1 MKLKL
6 EYIGNHK
13 WLEDATKVY
22 GPVSMHMCNFSF
34 LHNKKVI
41 EINVLLMGDLHT
53 ETPDIKETTNT
64 YKLLNFMLNIFK
76 TNKRCF
82 DLFVETYSPHIAKI
96 LRYKELNPNKMS
108 TPSTTKSKTKTTS
121 SEKTKNKKTPI
132 LSIGTDAPLI
142 YDKTDYKI
150 PLIAIRTS
158 PLLLNCRYHNIKRY
172 GKKQICKF
180 PNLRYHSWDLRFT
193 NVETDLTILSELTM
207 TYDTQIYSYF
217 QEYGISGELL
227 TRFMMFRELDSEIDD
242 KIKRLFYMYYEKIK
256 EKVKRLEVPKY
267 IDDLFKSKNVNAD
280 YTFYNFNK
288 QKKIVNKQFNKIP
301 NKLKSKLLKA
311 FIKVYN
317 KPENYT
323 LALTDFYAICRMLSK
338 FNTKKTKSSPS
349 SDLKANVCHSIEYAF
364 CQNIIYYGGGQHGQL
379 MLEVLLEMFG
389 NKSLKYTTGPEYIKS
404 KYIDVKSFK
413 SKSKKYPN
421 LKRPSHFLDVVSKF
435 YRQ

>member
-1 MKLKL
+1 MK
-6 EYIGNHK
+6 YIGNYK
-13 WLEDATKVY
+13 WLEDITKVY
-22 GPVSMHMCNFSF
+22 GPVSMHMCNVAFRYN
-34 LHNKKVI
+34 NKIIK
-41 EINVLLMGDLHT
+41 INVLLMGDLHT
-53 ETPDIKETTNT
+53 ETPDIKDTKNT
-64 YKLLNFMLNIFK
+64 YKLLNFLLNIFK
-76 TNKRCF
+76 TNRRCF

-108 TPSTTKSKTKTTS
+108 TPSTTKSKTKKTS
-121 SEKTKNKKTPI
+121 SKKTKNNQKTPI
-132 LSIGTDAPLI
+132 LSVGTDAPLI
-142 YDKTDYKI
+142 YDTKDYKI

-158 PLLLNCRYHNIKRY
+158 PFLLNCRYHNIKRY
-172 GKKQICKF
+172 GKRQTCKF

-193 NVETDLTILSELTM
+193 NIETDLTILSELTM
-207 TYDTQIYSYF
+207 TYDVQIYAYF
-217 QEYGISGELL
+217 QEYGISGESL

-256 EKVKRLEVPKY
+256 EKVKKSEAPKY

-288 QKKIVNKQFNKIP
+288 QKKLVNKQFDKIP

-311 FIKVYN
+311 FLKVYN
-317 KPENYT
+317 NPQNYT

-338 FNTKKTKSSPS
+338 FNTKKLNSSSS
-349 SDLKANVCHSIEYAF
+349 SDLKENICHSIEYAF
-364 CQNIIYYGGGQHGQL
+364 CQNIIYYGGGQHTQL

-389 NKSLKYTTGPEYIKS
+389 NKSLKHTTGSEYIKS
-404 KYIDVKSFK
+404 KYIDIKSFK

-421 LKRPSHFLDVVSKF
+421 LKRPSHFLDVVAKF